1 MTSLIVLA
9 LLISSASYLTQSL
22 VAKQSSADS
31 TTLSLLL
38 QAGAGLLIVA
48 VILAISTVNWSLLPA
63 VLWLNLIFTSA
74 WTLGIWLDFL
84 ALKQIDASLFSLVNL
99 PSRVILVVVGGIV
112 VLGESLYGWQWL
124 GLGLLI
130 LGVLIAH
137 SAHKH
142 GRHISRGLIYTT
154 ISAIFA
160 AIGLVVEKHIF
171 DQLDFASYLF
181 VTVTALILGVC
192 LLYLIRRLFKP
203 ADKFRATRI
212 AWRPLAFN
220 IPLFALSMTGYGWL
234 LYATDNVA
242 YLNAVWSFSS
252 VMTVVLGIWLL
263 KERDH
268 KLIKISGSIVATAG
282 FILLL

>member
-124 GLGLLI
+124 GSGAANLG
-130 LGVLIAH
+130 
-137 SAHKH
+137 
-142 GRHISRGLIYTT
+142 
-154 ISAIFA
+154 
-160 AIGLVVEKHIF
+160 
-171 DQLDFASYLF
+171 
-181 VTVTALILGVC
+181 
-192 LLYLIRRLFKP
+192 
-203 ADKFRATRI
+203 
-212 AWRPLAFN
+212 
-220 IPLFALSMTGYGWL
+220 
-234 LYATDNVA
+234 
-242 YLNAVWSFSS
+242 SS
-252 VMTVVLGIWLL
+252 NCSLC
-263 KERDH
+263 
-268 KLIKISGSIVATAG
+268 S
-282 FILLL
+282 